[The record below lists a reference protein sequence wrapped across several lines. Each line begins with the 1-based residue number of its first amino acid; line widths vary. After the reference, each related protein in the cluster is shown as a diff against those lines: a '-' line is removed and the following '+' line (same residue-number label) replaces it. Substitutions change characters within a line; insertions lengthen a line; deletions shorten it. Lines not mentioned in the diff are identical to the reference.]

1 MNYIKK
7 NDSILS
13 FFRFKMTSLI
23 DIRNYTK
30 KFQEYPEELISFSK
44 ENNLSLIPLT
54 SMRGQAL
61 ALMSQPEIRG
71 QKHIGREEA
80 NKFFENIGMETNDAI
95 QQFNKTTGIKR
106 IKMRGYYCLE
116 YPFKCD
122 TTDLDKRK
130 GVSISGNRDDYINT
144 IKNWWYENLLNI
156 PNNEWQI
163 GHLDPTIDDS
173 SEKNLAYQPPIQGKY
188 RDRFKFDKFFIKMWP
203 TVNELVPKID
213 DYYTDKEQKLL
224 YESLKKKFEN
234 Q

>member
-30 KFQEYPEELISFSK
+30 KFEEYPEELVSFSK